1 MSSLLSWPSLI
12 KVSTMFAVMSLF
24 RGSENLW
31 AYSSLL
37 QGECSGHYK
46 MPWPDFL
53 RKTDLD
59 GGTKLW
65 ESFCGLLEFLPL
77 DTSKAPGRIFLE
89 CLIGNPPSWEAKN
102 GRSDVHCC
110 RLGPCLL
117 RCWLDDGLH
126 EVSKH
131 LFLRMQEVNI
141 SHGLQVRRFWNVLW
155 WVIAW
160 FTFQKRGATVNH
172 SAQGNCYSCNQIRAF
187 GFALHH
193 FQWRGWLRE
202 RSLFS
207 IDGEFE
213 RPLNPMRKS

>member
-1 MSSLLSWPSLI
+1 MSIFFSATRRMFWPLQNAMARFLEENGHFPRLSW
-12 KVSTMFAVMSLF
+12 F
-24 RGSENLW
+24 
-31 AYSSLL
+31 
-37 QGECSGHYK
+37 
-46 MPWPDFL
+46 
-53 RKTDLD
+53 TDLD

-110 RLGPCLL
+110 RLGPCFR

-141 SHGLQVRRFWNVLW
+141 SHGLQAKTILKCSLVGHSP
-155 WVIAW
+155 W
-160 FTFQKRGATVNH
+160 FTFQKRGDKVNH
-172 SAQGNCYSCNQIRAF
+172 SA
-187 GFALHH
+187 
-193 FQWRGWLRE
+193 
-202 RSLFS
+202 
-207 IDGEFE
+207 FE
-213 RPLNPMRKS
+213 NFEKRLKPAPAVGVAYK